1 MHEPEPEPGLSTVG
15 AEIRSAEDGAAAA
28 APAGEPEESEAVMA
42 GRLRA
47 AKLEEQRAEQR
58 AQMAARARELLPLP
72 LDLDTSRS
80 TGMHGA
86 SRYTP
91 SPTPS
96 TESAL
101 SNLSTGSEGSD
112 YLSSEGSDYLYGDS
126 PLAAEARRASR
137 RRAMAGWEE
146 QYFESCQEEGRFSFL
161 TSCPVGVV
169 CIICLLSAVIVFSFA
184 LSDLDTLS
192 GSIEGRCELPSS
204 LRVQRGNRYCTC
216 ELDDYYEPLMM
227 CTQHYVA
234 SSFTSLEPFAGPG
247 EPPNPGRQASQGG
260 GVWVLGREAAL
271 LRTRGTAAGVQLHA
285 HLPGAFAERDDRR
298 GPVRGLARARGA
310 AGGRRRAVLDAAA
323 RPGHSVESLRRAGG
337 RRWPDLRGHQE
348 PGEGLRLLHRDHHRG
363 VAVLHLQVP
372 LDAHAAPG
380 PTLRATTRQSNRAA
394 PAWASGGERQGS
406 RAGAGAGAGAREAR
420 ARRDSEAG
428 APGRESALTSEG
440 GAKTARALPHERSKR
455 PGS

>member
-1 MHEPEPEPGLSTVG
+1 MHEPEPEPALGTVR
-15 AEIRSAEDGAAAA
+15 AQQIRSAEDGAAAA
-28 APAGEPEESEAVMA
+28 VLVGEPEESEAAMA

-58 AQMAARARELLPLP
+58 AQMTARARELLPLP

-80 TGMHGA
+80 TGMTSTGMRGA

-112 YLSSEGSDYLYGDS
+112 YLSTGSEGSDYLYGDS

-137 RRAMAGWEE
+137 RRAVAGQQGWEE

-169 CIICLLSAVIVFSFA
+169 CIICLVSAVIVFSFA

-192 GSIEGRCELPSS
+192 GSIEGTCDLPAS
-204 LRVQRGNRYCTC
+204 LTVRRGNRYCSC

-247 EPPNPGRQASQGG
+247 EPPNPIHSDAQRGRF
-260 GVWVLGREAAL
+260 WV
-271 LRTRGTAAGVQLHA
+271 
-285 HLPGAFAERDDRR
+285 
-298 GPVRGLARARGA
+298 
-310 AGGRRRAVLDAAA
+310 
-323 RPGHSVESLRRAGG
+323 
-337 RRWPDLRGHQE
+337 
-348 PGEGLRLLHRDHHRG
+348 
-363 VAVLHLQVP
+363 
-372 LDAHAAPG
+372 
-380 PTLRATTRQSNRAA
+380 
-394 PAWASGGERQGS
+394 
-406 RAGAGAGAGAREAR
+406 
-420 ARRDSEAG
+420 
-428 APGRESALTSEG
+428 
-440 GAKTARALPHERSKR
+440 
-455 PGS
+455 

>member
-1 MHEPEPEPGLSTVG
+1 MHEPEPEPGLSTVPG
-15 AEIRSAEDGAAAA
+15 DEIRSAEDGAAAA

-112 YLSSEGSDYLYGDS
+112 YLTTGSEGSDYLYGDS

-169 CIICLLSAVIVFSFA
+169 CIICLVSAVIVFSFA

-192 GSIEGRCELPSS
+192 GSIEGTCALPAS
-204 LRVQRGNRYCTC
+204 LTVRRGNRYCSC

-247 EPPNPGRQASQGG
+247 EPPNPIHSDAQRGRF
-260 GVWVLGREAAL
+260 WV
-271 LRTRGTAAGVQLHA
+271 
-285 HLPGAFAERDDRR
+285 
-298 GPVRGLARARGA
+298 
-310 AGGRRRAVLDAAA
+310 
-323 RPGHSVESLRRAGG
+323 
-337 RRWPDLRGHQE
+337 
-348 PGEGLRLLHRDHHRG
+348 
-363 VAVLHLQVP
+363 
-372 LDAHAAPG
+372 
-380 PTLRATTRQSNRAA
+380 
-394 PAWASGGERQGS
+394 
-406 RAGAGAGAGAREAR
+406 
-420 ARRDSEAG
+420 
-428 APGRESALTSEG
+428 
-440 GAKTARALPHERSKR
+440 
-455 PGS
+455 